1 MINSYTEQVD
11 RSKPT
16 RFCSNDTVNYVL
28 SDFASKCETHE
39 IKFAHLICVDYIPTN
54 EIMFSSILS
63 NALDNALNAV
73 IELPTE
79 QRSVSLMLKSA
90 DDKLLLSVKNPISKK
105 PVFSNGL
112 PLSNKKGHGYGTQS
126 IRYMTEKL
134 GGNCQFTANDEFFM
148 TRVII

>member
-1 MINSYTEQVD
+1 
-11 RSKPT
+11 
-16 RFCSNDTVNYVL
+16 
-28 SDFASKCETHE
+28 
-39 IKFAHLICVDYIPTN
+39 
-54 EIMFSSILS
+54 MFSSLLS

-126 IRYMTEKL
+126 IRYMTQKR